1 MKLTKEEA
9 GSFYRIL
16 NTANIGGIE
25 SLVFQ
30 NKDIGVASGMREGS
44 CAIIARIGVPPLPQK
59 MGITRIPTLKKRLD
73 LLIDHNEFAITP
85 KESERGEI
93 VQLDMQAGKT
103 KTQYRCTAAVA
114 IKAPA
119 QIGEG
124 TFIGILTV
132 NKSELAMILNGI
144 RAMGADQIILVIKQD
159 GTVFLE
165 SSDANDKFTIELE
178 NKIERTEDSDSAV
191 FYYKTDIFD
200 KLLRAAIGTED
211 SLSIAVEETGILQFG
226 LNDCEMSIF
235 AQIDG
240 ANT

>member
-25 SLVFQ
+25 NLVFQ

-44 CAIIARIGVPPLPQK
+44 CAIIARINVPPLPQK
-59 MGITRIPTLKKRLD
+59 MGISRIPILKKRLD
-73 LLIDHNEFAITP
+73 LLIDHNEFQITP

-124 TFIGILTV
+124 QFIGILTV
-132 NKSELAMILNGI
+132 NKSELGMILNGI
-144 RAMGADQIILVIKQD
+144 KAMGADQVILVIKQD
-159 GTVFLE
+159 GTVFFE

-178 NKIERTEDSDSAV
+178 KPIEREDGDSAV

-200 KLLRAAIGTED
+200 KLLRAALGTEE

>member
-9 GSFYRIL
+9 TNFYRIL
-16 NTANIGGIE
+16 NTAAIGGIDAV
-25 SLVFQ
+25 VFQ
-30 NKDIGVASGMREGS
+30 ASNIGVASGMREGS
-44 CAIIARIGVPPLPQK
+44 CAIISRINVPPLPQK
-59 MGITRIPTLKKRLD
+59 MGLTRLPTLKKRLD
-73 LLIDHNEFAITP
+73 LLIGSEDFSISP

-93 VQLDMQAGKT
+93 VQLEMQAGKT
-103 KTQYRCTAAVA
+103 KTQYRCTASAA

-119 QIGEG
+119 QIGDG
-124 TFIGILTV
+124 VFIGILTV
-132 NKSELAMILNGI
+132 NKEELAMILNGI
-144 RAMGADQIILVIKQD
+144 KAMSAEQVVLVIKQD
-159 GTVFLE
+159 GTVFFE
-165 SSDANDKFTIELE
+165 ATDSNDKFTVELE
-178 NKIERTEDSDSAV
+178 KQIEREEGDSAV

-200 KLLRAAIGTED
+200 KLLRAAIGGDE